1 MKCGVDYE
9 IFVGEDKNKRHPNG
23 WRSLPFFLVR
33 AGKPFSK
40 QAAPVDNRFASKP
53 GSVYFPIKKF
63 SRQLYL
69 MYIL

>member
-1 MKCGVDYE
+1 MGGARC
-9 IFVGEDKNKRHPNG
+9 
-23 WRSLPFFLVR
+23 PFFLVR

-63 SRQLYL
+63 SRLLCL